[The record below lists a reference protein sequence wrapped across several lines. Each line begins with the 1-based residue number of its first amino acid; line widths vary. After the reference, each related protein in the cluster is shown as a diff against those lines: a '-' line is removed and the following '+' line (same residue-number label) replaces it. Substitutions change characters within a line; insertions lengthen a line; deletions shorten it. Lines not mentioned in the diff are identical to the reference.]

1 MIWEEA
7 LSKIYLAIW
16 HFLLFG
22 YKCMDWYILVDTF
35 YDIVKILRSHKNVAT
50 YIKRICAWPNAVEY
64 LLKVFTSFRTSASR
78 ISMAV
83 Y

>member
-1 MIWEEA
+1 
-7 LSKIYLAIW
+7 
-16 HFLLFG
+16 
-22 YKCMDWYILVDTF
+22 MDWYILVDTF
-35 YDIVKILRSHKNVAT
+35 RLVYDIVKILRSHKNVAT